1 MRFLENLSDKYIKKV
16 SENVVP
22 EDSNKTFVVHL
33 ISLIFSFSC
42 FFYALISL
50 YLKNYSDVVGAG
62 IALLAGLSAFFINR
76 FMNNF
81 KISRV
86 IIIIVGL
93 VFLFYILLTRGVE
106 TIDFIWVFTC
116 PIGIIILFGSRTGG
130 ILSLILFFILGALFF
145 AGDLLGL
152 RVEFDNIVTVK
163 ILIAYLLLHLL
174 IYLLEFER
182 TYSYKRQEKNIFES
196 RIETRKKDDFISKLS
211 HQIRTP
217 LNNLTMVSNLIDR
230 SKLDNEMIDLFD
242 TIVASTNNLIN
253 VVDNIVQV
261 SNIAVE
267 KDILSKTS
275 FDLYSAID
283 NTLRIFRDQHKDN
296 LEINLDISTKIRFNL
311 IGDPIRLKQVFLN
324 LLENIIKAIDD
335 TKNEIY
341 IEVFPEKHI
350 DEYVKISFSVT
361 CPMIDIHRMKSGY
374 YKVVSAHRQDE
385 MKEEVILDLNIANKI
400 IEYQNGKLEIESEN
414 YITRFTFTLDMQ
426 ADLTKAAETG
436 KPELEGTSG
445 MMIQQKERVDLK
457 NSNILLVEDNAIN
470 QKIVILS
477 LKNFV
482 KNIDVAINGKEAL
495 DKFGSSR
502 YDLILMD
509 IQMPVMNGIIA
520 TKKIRELEASTNT
533 HVPII
538 AITANALSGDK
549 EACLAAGMNEYISKP
564 FQIDVLLN
572 KMKTLLEKK

>member
-16 SENVVP
+16 TEKVVP

-33 ISLIFSFSC
+33 ISLIYSVACIIYAVISFY
-42 FFYALISL
+42 FENYALAICA
-50 YLKNYSDVVGAG
+50 V
-62 IALLAGLSAFFINR
+62 IAFIAGLSAFIINR
-76 FMNNF
+76 FLNNF
-81 KISRV
+81 KISRTILV
-86 IIIIVGL
+86 TVGL
-93 VFLFYILLTRGVE
+93 VFLSYILLTRGVN
-106 TIDFIWVFTC
+106 TIDFVWLFTF
-116 PIGIIILFGSRTGG
+116 PVGVVILFGSRTGG
-130 ILSLILFFILGALFF
+130 IMSLLFFVLLATLFF
-145 AGDLLGL
+145 AEDILGL
-152 RVEFDNIVTVK
+152 KVAFDNIVALK
-163 ILIAYLLLHLL
+163 ILIAYILLHTF
-174 IYLLEFER
+174 IYLVEFER
-182 TYSYKRQEKNIFES
+182 TYSYKRQEKNIFDS
-196 RIETRKKDDFISKLS
+196 KTETRKKDDFISKLS

-230 SKLDNEMIDLFD
+230 SKLDNEMLDLFD

-261 SNIAVE
+261 SSIAVE

-296 LEINLDISTKIRFNL
+296 LEINLEISPKIRFNL

-324 LLENIIKAIDD
+324 LLENIIKVVDD
-335 TKNEIY
+335 AKNVLDIEIS
-341 IEVFPEKHI
+341 PEKHI
-350 DEYVKISFSVT
+350 DDFVKMSFAIT
-361 CPMIDIHRMKSGY
+361 CPVIDIQKMKSGSY
-374 YKVVSAHRQDE
+374 VVITSHGKDNT
-385 MKEEVILDLNIANKI
+385 KEEVVLDLAIANKI
-400 IEYQNGKLEIESEN
+400 IEYHNGTLLVESDN
-414 YITRFTFTLDMQ
+414 YVTRFTFTLDMQ
-426 ADLTKAAETG
+426 ADLTKLAETG
-436 KPELEGTSG
+436 KPDHEGTSG
-445 MMIQQKERVDLK
+445 MMIQPKERIDLK
-457 NSNILLVEDNAIN
+457 DSNVLLVEDNAIN

-495 DKFGSSR
+495 DKFGSSK

-572 KMKTLLEKK
+572 KMKILLDKE